1 MSSHMLDLLDPS
13 RFREFRGDLVPARMQ
28 QIEQASY
35 SNFVYL
41 KCVKQLYGK
50 SLVVQARQEE
60 EARRRRKRA
69 EYEAKMAEQR
79 AKERDTARK
88 KKELEERRKRM
99 EDG

>member
-28 QIEQASY
+28 QIEQVSD

-41 KCVKQLYGK
+41 KSVKQFYGK

-79 AKERDTARK
+79 AKERDAARK
-88 KKELEERRKRM
+88 KKEFEERRKRM